1 MRKVILVVAL
11 LMAGLPALADDALL
25 RNGFSIRHDHRE
37 ILATGQTTRLFISTD
52 SKSFVDVPTAD
63 IVSIE
68 KSAVEIEIPK
78 PPIIPPTPDPVKPQ
92 TLADIVH
99 SASDKHL
106 IDEDLIHSV
115 IRAESGFNPKAVSRK
130 GAQGLMQLM
139 PSTARNLGVSNPFD
153 SAENVAA
160 GTKYLHELLV
170 QYNFDLAKA
179 LAAYNA
185 GPARVAQYK
194 GVPPYLETHA
204 YVARIIKDFNRKKL
218 AAAAEHSASPKK
230 IAKPLSRAPRSK
242 I

>member
-1 MRKVILVVAL
+1 MRKLILVVAM
-11 LMAGLPALADDALL
+11 LMAGLPALSDDALL

-37 ILATGQTTRLFISTD
+37 ALADGITTRLFISAD
-52 SKSFVDVPTAD
+52 NKSFVDVLTENIAS
-63 IVSIE
+63 VE
-68 KSAVEIEIPK
+68 KSAPEIDIPK
-78 PPIIPPTPDPVKPQ
+78 PTVISQPLPPKPQ

-99 SASDKHL
+99 AASDKHL
-106 IDEDLIHSV
+106 MDEDLIHSV

-194 GVPPYLETHA
+194 GVPPYFETHA

-230 IAKPLSRAPRSK
+230 IAKPLSKAPHSK